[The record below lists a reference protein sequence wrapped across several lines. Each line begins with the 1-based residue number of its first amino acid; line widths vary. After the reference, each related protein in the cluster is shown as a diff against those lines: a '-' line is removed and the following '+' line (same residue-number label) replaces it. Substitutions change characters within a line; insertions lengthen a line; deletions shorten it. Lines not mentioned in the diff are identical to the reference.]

1 MTGMA
6 QCAGMQLGAALLVHA
21 AVQRA
26 PIPGEAEELGQ
37 LAAAAGASPVAV
49 VACRRS
55 TADRRTLIGAGQV
68 QEVQAAVQAH
78 GAACVI
84 FSCTLSPSQE
94 RSLEQELGV
103 RVLDRT
109 GLILEIFARR
119 ARTHEGQLQVELA
132 LLEHEQ
138 TRLVRGWTHLE
149 RQKGGFGLRGGPGET
164 QIELDRRA
172 IRTRIGVIR
181 AELETLRR
189 RRAQNRRRRR
199 RSAVPVIALVGY
211 TNAGKSTLFN
221 RLTAAAVPTAD
232 QLFAT
237 LDPTLRG
244 VELAR
249 TGRAVFA
256 DTVGF
261 IRELPH
267 ELIAAFRATLEETA
281 LADLQLHVVDASDPC
296 RDEHMAAVDEVLRQ
310 IGAADVPRIEV
321 FNKSDLVEE
330 VSSAI
335 VYDCRGP
342 ARVSVSARTGQ
353 GVNELLSC
361 IDACLAGPCCAF
373 TIRLAWEDAR
383 LRALL
388 YDCRA
393 VEREYAD
400 AQGRG
405 ILELRIRAQDAAR
418 IDRLTTGRLR
428 ELCPSEPWQAG
439 SRDSKR

>member
-1 MTGMA
+1 MTAMA
-6 QCAGMQLGAALLVHA
+6 QCAGAPLGTALLVQA

-26 PIPGEAEELGQ
+26 PFPGEAEELEQ
-37 LAAAAGASPVAV
+37 LATSAGACPAAV
-49 VACRRS
+49 LTCRRS
-55 TADRRTLIGAGQV
+55 TPDRRTLIGAGQAL
-68 QEVQAAVQAH
+68 ELQAAVQAH
-78 GAACVI
+78 AADCAI
-84 FSCTLSPSQE
+84 FSCALSPSQE
-94 RSLEQELGV
+94 RNLEQLLGV

-172 IRTRIGVIR
+172 LRTRIGVIR
-181 AELETLRR
+181 AELATLRR
-189 RRAQNRRRRR
+189 RRAQNRRRRS

-221 RLTAAAVPTAD
+221 RLTAAAVPVAD

-244 VELAR
+244 VELQR
-249 TGRAVFA
+249 TGRAVLA

-281 LADLQLHVVDASDPC
+281 LADLQLHVVDAADPC
-296 RDEHMAAVDEVLRQ
+296 RDEHMAAVDEVLQQ
-310 IGAADVPRIEV
+310 IGAEGVPRIEV

-330 VSSAI
+330 VSSDI
-335 VYDCRGP
+335 VYACRGLT
-342 ARVSVSARTGQ
+342 RVCVSARTGQ
-353 GVNELLSC
+353 GLGELLSC
-361 IDACLAGPCCAF
+361 IDACLAGPCCTF

-388 YDCRA
+388 YGCRA
-393 VEREYAD
+393 VVREHAD

-405 ILELRIRAQDAAR
+405 ILEVRIRAQDAAR
-418 IDRLTTGRLR
+418 IDRLTSGRLGA
-428 ELCPSEPWQAG
+428 LCPAAPWQAA
-439 SRDSKR
+439 RPE

>member
-6 QCAGMQLGAALLVHA
+6 QAQCVSTPLGAALLVHA

-26 PIPGEAEELGQ
+26 PIPGEAEELGK
-37 LAAAAGASPVAV
+37 LATAAGAIPVATV
-49 VACRRS
+49 TCRRS

-68 QEVQAAVQAH
+68 QALQAAVQAH
-78 GAACVI
+78 AAACAI

-94 RSLEQELGV
+94 RTLEQELGV

-164 QIELDRRA
+164 QIELDRRS
-172 IRTRIGVIR
+172 IRARLSVIR

-189 RRAQNRRRRR
+189 RRMQNRRRRR

-221 RLTAAAVPTAD
+221 LLTSAAVPTAD

-244 VELAR
+244 VELEC
-249 TGRAVFA
+249 TGRAVLA

-296 RDEHMAAVDEVLRQ
+296 RDEHMEAVDEVLRQ

-342 ARVSVSARTGQ
+342 ARVSISARTGQ
-353 GVNELLSC
+353 GVDKLLAC

-373 TIRLAWEDAR
+373 TIRLAWKDAR

-388 YDCRA
+388 YDCSA

-400 AQGRG
+400 ALGRD

-418 IDRLTTGRLR
+418 IDRLTAGRLR
-428 ELCPSEPWQAG
+428 ELCPSEPWQTAQPE
-439 SRDSKR
+439 